1 MPSFSPR
8 RRLPPPATRAPLAER
23 LWLPIVSAIAVVI
36 VLLDL
41 FVWRPY

>member
-8 RRLPPPATRAPLAER
+8 RRPIPPSRSPFAER
-23 LWLPIVSAIAVVI
+23 VLLPIIGVI
-36 VLLDL
+36 GCIVAWLDL